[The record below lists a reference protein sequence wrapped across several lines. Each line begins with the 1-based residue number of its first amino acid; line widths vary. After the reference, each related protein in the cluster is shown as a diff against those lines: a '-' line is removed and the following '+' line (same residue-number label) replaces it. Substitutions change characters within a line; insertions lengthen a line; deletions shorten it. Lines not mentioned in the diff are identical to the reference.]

1 MKTYNLFKL
10 TPLVTLLL
18 LFSSCGGKGT
28 SRDSETTSQKRKVR
42 VEEVRFVPV
51 DQLASFTATVE
62 ADVKNNIAPA
72 MGGRIRNIY
81 VDVGSSVR
89 KGQKLAVMD

>member
-28 SRDSETTSQKRKVR
+28 LVEI
-42 VEEVRFVPV
+42 VEE
-51 DQLASFTATVE
+51 
-62 ADVKNNIAPA
+62 
-72 MGGRIRNIY
+72 
-81 VDVGSSVR
+81 
-89 KGQKLAVMD
+89 